1 ICEDADKELA
11 LADKLD
17 DKAYQWDR
25 ASFEFTPWK
34 NRGVPVLKS
43 YGRVIEELEDAQ
55 LQLQTLFSTRHIA
68 PFREEVQSKLGEL
81 SNTTDCLELWVKVQL
96 LWTSLE
102 SVFMGGDIAK
112 QMPTEARKFVRIDK
126 DWSKIMSKAEGTRKV
141 TTCCASKTLLT
152 TLPVLFVELEKC
164 QKSLEDYLEQKRSK
178 FPRFYFLSNPV
189 LLLVL
194 SQGSNPVQMQP
205 HYEHVFDSISH
216 VVHDI
221 KEKSSIVSIVN
232 ISGSDEEVIPLLKPV
247 KAVGNIEIWLGA
259 LEKEMK

>member
-1 ICEDADKELA
+1 MIHLLSASSVISRPEGWPNARSTAHADPFVGIVKTRAIVKGCPPLSALFPCIRTGLHGLDAI
-11 LADKLD
+11 
-17 DKAYQWDR
+17 
-25 ASFEFTPWK
+25 S
-34 NRGVPVLKS
+34 
-43 YGRVIEELEDAQ
+43 
-55 LQLQTLFSTRHIA
+55 
-68 PFREEVQSKLGEL
+68 
-81 SNTTDCLELWVKVQL
+81 
-96 LWTSLE
+96 
-102 SVFMGGDIAK
+102 
-112 QMPTEARKFVRIDK
+112 
-126 DWSKIMSKAEGTRKV
+126 AEGTRKV

-221 KEKSSIVSIVN
+221 K
-232 ISGSDEEVIPLLKPV
+232 
-247 KAVGNIEIWLGA
+247 
-259 LEKEMK
+259 